1 MTNPETSSRSPQAE
15 ALFDAF
21 VANDLV
27 GALEI
32 AERWAGRHGA
42 LSMIDELAMPAL
54 EEIGRQWDTGRLALA
69 QLYIAGRIC
78 ESLVDE
84 LLTEAVIERRR
95 VPRLAIAAL
104 NDQHTL
110 GKRVVSMAVRSAGFE
125 VTDYGSNV
133 GPEELARR
141 AAADSVDILLLSA
154 LLLSSALQVER
165 VKRQLVALRAP
176 TRLIVGGAPFRL
188 DPTLWRRVGADACGA
203 TASDAVRLILELG
216 AGRGATT

>member
-1 MTNPETSSRSPQAE
+1 MTNPESSPLSPQAE
-15 ALFDAF
+15 ALFQAF

-27 GALEI
+27 GALEL
-32 AERWAGRHGA
+32 AERWAGRFGA
-42 LSMIDELAMPAL
+42 FSMIDELAMPAL
-54 EEIGRQWDTGRLALA
+54 EEVGRQWDTGRLALA

-84 LLTEAVIERRR
+84 LLTDAAIERRS

-110 GKRVVSMAVRSAGFE
+110 GKRVVSLVVRSAGYE
-125 VTDYGSNV
+125 LSDYGSSA
-133 GPEELARR
+133 GPEEVARR
-141 AAADSVDILLLSA
+141 AAADSIDILLLSA

-165 VKRQLVALRAP
+165 VKRQLAALRAP

-188 DPTLWRRVGADACGA
+188 DPGLWKRVGADACGA
-203 TASDAVRLILELG
+203 TASDAVRLISEFG
-216 AGRGATT
+216 VGR

>member
-1 MTNPETSSRSPQAE
+1 MTNPETSSLSPQAE
-15 ALFDAF
+15 ALFEAF
-21 VANDLV
+21 VANDLA

-32 AERWAGRHGA
+32 GERWAGRRGA
-42 LSMIDELAMPAL
+42 FSMIDELAMPAL
-54 EEIGRQWDTGRLALA
+54 EEIGRRWDTGRLALA

-84 LLTEAVIERRR
+84 LLTDAVVERRR

-104 NDQHTL
+104 NDRHTL
-110 GKRVVSMAVRSAGFE
+110 GKRVVSLVVRSAGYE
-125 VTDYGSNV
+125 LADYGSNA

-154 LLLSSALQVER
+154 LMLSSALQVER
-165 VKRQLVALRAP
+165 VKRQLDALRAT
-176 TRLIVGGAPFRL
+176 TRVIVGGAPFRL
-188 DPTLWRRVGADACGA
+188 DPTLCQRVGADACGA

-216 AGRGATT
+216 AGR